1 MCGSK
6 LKGNKMTA
14 IDVQLTKTYILDVP
28 TTEWTDCA
36 TAITAI
42 QAGDEV
48 LCPQALG
55 ELTRS
60 RDITEVS
67 CMSSNDSVKAAGKM
81 TYGDFTVEML
91 FDSQDAKGQKKLL
104 DAFDNNTPVVVG
116 VESPDTGGKSGTI
129 IWTKAIVSGDAIA
142 YPDGSKVGYTVTLA
156 PFGGFNVCAPTA

>member
-1 MCGSK
+1 MK
-6 LKGNKMTA
+6 A

-28 TTEWTDCA
+28 DPEWADCA
-36 TAITAI
+36 AAITAI

-67 CMSSNDSVKAAGKM
+67 CMSSNDSVKAAGKI

-91 FDSQDAKGQKKLL
+91 FDSEDTKGQKKLL
-104 DAFDNNTPVVVG
+104 DAFDTNTPVVIA
-116 VESPDTGGKSGTI
+116 VESPDSGGTSGTI
-129 IWTKAIVSGDAIA
+129 IWTKAIIAGDAIA
-142 YPDGSKVGYTVTLA
+142 FPDGGKVGYTVTVS
-156 PFGGFNVCAPTA
+156 PYGGFNICSPTA